1 MIHRS
6 ISKIAAAFLA
16 VAVLGTAQAAK
27 PTLKQ
32 QTEST
37 AAAAAKTPDK
47 AADIV
52 FSKVTETP
60 EYACA
65 IIKAAMGGAKLAK
78 EEAPALVAAALK
90 ASPESAP
97 EIKACLPADMA
108 AGSGKDP
115 VSRGSK
121 TENGENGENGLGANT
136 PGSAT
141 EGDDAWWV
149 GGQGVLG
156 AYLAAP
162 SGGGSISNGNTEAPT
177 IRTVVKPVVKIIK
190 RNVSNPGTRS

>member
-6 ISKIAAAFLA
+6 ISKIAAAFIA
-16 VAVLGTAQAAK
+16 VAVLGTAEAAK

-37 AAAAAKTPDK
+37 AAAAAKDPDK

-52 FSKVTETP
+52 GAKVAETP

-65 IIKAAMGGAKLAK
+65 IIKAALSGAKLAK
-78 EEAPALVAAALK
+78 EDAPALVAAALK
-90 ASPESAP
+90 AAPEKAP

-108 AGSGKDP
+108 GGPPADP
-115 VSRGSK
+115 NA
-121 TENGENGENGLGANT
+121 TGESPDDYP
-136 PGSAT
+136 PG
-141 EGDDAWWV
+141 GN
-149 GGQGVLG
+149 GVLG

-162 SGGGSISNGNTEAPT
+162 SGGGSIGNGGGQEAPT
-177 IRTVVKPVVKIIK
+177 IRTVTQPRVRII
-190 RNVSNPGTRS
+190 RQNVSNPGTRS

>member
-6 ISKIAAAFLA
+6 ISKIAAAFIA
-16 VAVLGTAQAAK
+16 VAFLGTAQAAK

-37 AAAAAKTPDK
+37 AAAAAKDPDK

-52 FSKVTETP
+52 GAKVAETP

-65 IIKAAMGGAKLAK
+65 IIKAALGGAKLAK
-78 EEAPALVAAALK
+78 EEAPALIAAALK
-90 ASPESAP
+90 AAPEKAP

-108 AGSGKDP
+108 GGGTGEPGD
-115 VSRGSK
+115 GTDT
-121 TENGENGENGLGANT
+121 TEEIV
-136 PGSAT
+136 PGS
-141 EGDDAWWV
+141 
-149 GGQGVLG
+149 GVLG

-162 SGGGSISNGNTEAPT
+162 SGGGSIGNGGGEEAPT
-177 IRTVVKPVVKIIK
+177 IKTVVKPVVKIIK
-190 RNVSNPGTRS
+190 RNVSGPGTRS

>member
-6 ISKIAAAFLA
+6 ISKIAAAFIA
-16 VAVLGTAQAAK
+16 VAILGTAQAAK

-37 AAAAAKTPDK
+37 AAAAAKDPDK

-52 FSKVTETP
+52 FAKVTETP
-60 EYACA
+60 EYACP
-65 IIKAAMGGAKLAK
+65 IIKAALSGGKLAK
-78 EEAPALVAAALK
+78 EDAPALVAAALK
-90 ASPESAP
+90 AAPEKAP

-108 AGSGKDP
+108 GGP
-115 VSRGSK
+115 P
-121 TENGENGENGLGANT
+121 GETPDGVDTGETWDTGNH
-136 PGSAT
+136 
-141 EGDDAWWV
+141 
-149 GGQGVLG
+149 GVLG

-162 SGGGSISNGNTEAPT
+162 SGGGSISNGTTEAPT
-177 IRTVVKPVVKIIK
+177 IRTVVKPVVKVIK